1 MKEEAMNRKCRYVL
15 CCLILL
21 TVPQWSQAGAERTPF
36 GPRAVWTLPD
46 NGWAACLKNNQDAT
60 ACLPKLM
67 RQQKATS
74 EALAVNRLLEG
85 EGFMSAFREMG
96 RVDLA
101 TMTFPLRANTNQAAF
116 LVNGTP
122 ALVSTELDEQ
132 VVDITS
138 DRAYAALKR
147 AFPEMELWPTSADF
161 RTMTV
166 LTDGG
171 QGFEFAY
178 PLLNGCHA
186 CALAG
191 YALVSLDF
199 GPDGV
204 YHGPRLLRL
213 EPAR

>member
-1 MKEEAMNRKCRYVL
+1 MKQKCRCMLY
-15 CCLILL
+15 CLILL
-21 TVPQWSQAGAERTPF
+21 TVAHSALAGAKKQPF
-36 GPRAVWTLPD
+36 GPRAVWTMPD
-46 NGWAACLKNNQDAT
+46 DGWSACLKHSQDAST
-60 ACLPKLM
+60 CLQKLM
-67 RQQKATS
+67 RRQRATP

-101 TMTFPLRANTNQAAF
+101 TMTFPLRANTNQASF

-122 ALVSTELDEQ
+122 ALVSTELDGQ
-132 VVDITS
+132 AVDIAS
-138 DRAYAALKR
+138 DPAYAELKR

-161 RTMTV
+161 RTMNT
-166 LTDGG
+166 LEDGG
-171 QGFEFAY
+171 QGFVFAY

-191 YALVSLDF
+191 YALVTLDF